1 MNGPDDFDLAA
12 FLSASYLAFFQAFPS
27 GLVQTAVI
35 VQLPL
40 PTGFVLLTLNIRL
53 GHDLQLLERLRQQGM
68 PQRGR
73 QRSWIYFLP
82 VTQKVK
88 PAVRR
93 ADELIGA
100 LVELRQFQDM
110 EFHVFGK
117 REAGRLLQKPKMQVM
132 FRRLG
137 KSA

>member
-1 MNGPDDFDLAA
+1 MDGADDFHLAA
-12 FLSASYLAFFQAFPS
+12 FLPAFLPALLPAFLPAFLPALLPAFLPALLSAPYLAFFQAFPS

-53 GHDLQLLERLRQQGM
+53 GHGLQLLERLRQQGM

-88 PAVRR
+88 
-93 ADELIGA
+93 
-100 LVELRQFQDM
+100 
-110 EFHVFGK
+110 
-117 REAGRLLQKPKMQVM
+117 
-132 FRRLG
+132 
-137 KSA
+137 